1 MPAFP
6 QQNPTSRSVSDTDA
20 EICLNTW
27 FLVDDTGMVI
37 RIAAKAYSLTGSD
50 EQKLTVLKSLAGTDP
65 VGQQL
70 EPRLDSGLESG
81 LESIL
86 HRTLQALASLPLSKS
101 QIASAIGQ
109 QTASGTLHTR
119 IRQMLA
125 AALIERTLPEK
136 PNSRLQKYRLT
147 AKGRALIH

>member
-20 EICLNTW
+20 EICLNTR

-65 VGQQL
+65 VGQL
-70 EPRLDSGLESG
+70 LESG

-109 QTASGTLHTR
+109 QTASSTLHTR

-125 AALIERTLPEK
+125 AALIERTL
-136 PNSRLQKYRLT
+136 QGGYI
-147 AKGRALIH
+147 RASGD